1 MISTVLD
8 ELTEQLPAGV
18 VVVDPE
24 ILDSYRRDRADLV
37 AAGTPGALMRPTST
51 AEVATSMRWAS
62 HHGVTVVARGA
73 GSGLSGGAN
82 AIDGCLMISL
92 DRSDAPPTARTHHA
106 PCDLR
111 GHLSN
116 ARLRRCGTRRDH
128 RQRSEPQC
136 AGVHGS
142 RDD

>member
-92 DRSDAPPTARTHHA
+92 ERMRRVREIAVSD
-106 PCDLR
+106 
-111 GHLSN
+111 
-116 ARLRRCGTRRDH
+116 
-128 RQRSEPQC
+128 QR
-136 AGVHGS
+136 
-142 RDD
+142 